1 MSDNFEKLFNKLERF
16 EPSEKLRANILA
28 RIDFEKRR
36 SSRIRLAVLGTVVAA
51 SFGAV
56 IPSFQYAWRA
66 FFQSG
71 FYEYLSLLFS
81 DSGAVLASWK
91 TFILSLAETIPLA
104 EMTIFLI
111 AVFVFL
117 FSARLAIKSVKSFYD
132 APRLRINY

>member
-1 MSDNFEKLFNKLERF
+1 MSDNFEKLFNKLEQF

-36 SSRIRLAVLGTVVAA
+36 SFRIRLAVLGTVAAA